1 MSASF
6 AVDVDENW
14 QSEYLQFLVYILAT
28 VWLLQIGSPEFKE
41 LDKPGEESDEE
52 QKVGEYAEPS
62 SPLWAAAPGLRRV
75 VFSWSLA
82 LVMGLIFVLSWFAQ
96 SFAGWAAY
104 NEIRLQQLQDPLS
117 WGSYLLNAD
126 FWARTLQNWQ
136 SEFLAVGSMAVLS
149 SYLRQRG
156 SSQSKPVGARTRR
169 PASRAD
175 VARCLSDP
183 LASVVAVLGIAER

>member
-82 LVMGLIFVLSWFAQ
+82 LVMGLIFRAVLVRPVLSRLGGVQRDQAAATAGSAELGEVPAQ
-96 SFAGWAAY
+96 RG
-104 NEIRLQQLQDPLS
+104 
-117 WGSYLLNAD
+117 LLGLHPA
-126 FWARTLQNWQ
+126 
-136 SEFLAVGSMAVLS
+136 ELAVGIPRCGLDGGPQQLPPA
-149 SYLRQRG
+149 
-156 SSQSKPVGARTRR
+156 AR
-169 PASRAD
+169 
-175 VARCLSDP
+175 L
-183 LASVVAVLGIAER
+183 LAEQAGRSPHEATGIEG